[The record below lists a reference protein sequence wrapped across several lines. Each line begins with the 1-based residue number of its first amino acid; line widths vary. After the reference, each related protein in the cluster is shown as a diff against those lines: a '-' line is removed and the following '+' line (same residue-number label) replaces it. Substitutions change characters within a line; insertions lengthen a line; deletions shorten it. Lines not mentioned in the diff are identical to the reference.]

1 MRWSVLHILRRVGIA
16 IGSLVA
22 ASLVIGLIGSA
33 FLPFFGVPFRPLD
46 PGTTTTG
53 SAIAGLVTFV
63 LGGLIYR
70 DILRRERPTL

>member
-1 MRWSVLHILRRVGIA
+1 MLRMLRRVGIA

-22 ASLVIGLIGSA
+22 AWLVVSLVGGLL
-33 FLPFFGVPFRPLD
+33 LPFTGIPFRPLD

-53 SAIAGLVTFV
+53 TAFVGIVTVV

-70 DILRRERPTL
+70 DIIRRELRTV